1 MVWSFGGGSFP
12 GEGEGAPY
20 PDREIVEPAGFH
32 YRNVDFANFAE
43 TMAPGIGPI
52 GDASASGFRVKAETL
67 PKKMRYDDARPP
79 LDFDATEALQFVS
92 PRAKALIERFEP
104 GVHQFEPIEY
114 VRSDGTHVADMF
126 VFIVCR
132 RLDTMDR
139 AHTNMILYDNLRWL
153 PAKSVRRYDPNLVP
167 PGTDLEAPARAVFNL
182 GQIGDAG
189 IWRDTHITP
198 TIYASDAI
206 VDAIKA
212 EGLTGFG
219 GGPQE
224 AVA

>member
-1 MVWSFGGGSFP
+1 MVYSFGGGYFP
-12 GEGEGAPY
+12 GEGEGVPY
-20 PDREIVEPAGFH
+20 RDRDFLEPADFS
-32 YRNVDFANFAE
+32 YRNVGFANFAE
-43 TMAPGIGPI
+43 TMVPGIGPI
-52 GDASASGFRVKAETL
+52 GDATASGFKVKAEDL
-67 PKKMRYDDARPP
+67 PTKMRYDDERPP
-79 LDFDATEALQFVS
+79 LDFDAAGALQFVS
-92 PRAKALIERFEP
+92 LRAKTLIERFEP

-139 AHTNMILYDNLRWL
+139 AHTSMILSPHYWSS
-153 PAKSVRRYDPNLVP
+153 AKHVARRRPELVP

-182 GQIGDAG
+182 GQIGNAH
-189 IWRDTHITP
+189 IWRDIHITP

-224 AVA
+224 VVA

>member
-1 MVWSFGGGSFP
+1 MDWSFGGGYFP

-20 PDREIVEPAGFH
+20 PDREIVEPVGFH

-43 TMAPGIGPI
+43 TMVPGIGPI

-67 PKKMRYDDARPP
+67 PTKMRYDDARPP
-79 LDFDATEALQFVS
+79 LDFDATEGLQFVS
-92 PRAKALIERFEP
+92 PRARALIERFEP

-139 AHTNMILYDNLRWL
+139 AHTNMILSPHRWTW
-153 PAKSVRRYDPNLVP
+153 AKDLMRRKPELVP
-167 PGTDLEAPARAVFNL
+167 SGTDINAPPRFIFNL
-182 GQIGDAG
+182 GQIGDAN
-189 IWRDTHITP
+189 IWRDIHITP

-206 VDAIKA
+206 VDAIKE

-224 AVA
+224 AMA